1 MSIKRTLGIDLDD
14 TLNNLCE
21 VWIERYNK
29 DYNDNITSFN
39 DWDCTKCVKQECG
52 EKIYDYL
59 SEPQFFYNTNIKENA
74 FEVINFLL
82 EYFDIYIVTAYRSKT
97 CLDKTNWIKKHLPN
111 INPENI
117 IFCNNKGLLNLD
129 FLIDD
134 AAHNIK
140 AFKQQAIV
148 YNHPHNLSL
157 GDNDGFND
165 YIRVNNWLEIKELF
179 TNKFI

>member
-1 MSIKRTLGIDLDD
+1 MVKRTLGIDLDD
-14 TLNNLCE
+14 TLNNLCD

-29 DYNDNITSFN
+29 DYNDNITEFW
-39 DWDCTKCVKQECG
+39 DWECTKCVKPECG

-59 SEPQFFYNTNIKENA
+59 SEPKFFYNVDIKENA
-74 FEVINFLL
+74 FEVVNFLQQHF
-82 EYFDIYIVTAYRSKT
+82 EIYIVTAYRSKT
-97 CLDKTNWIKKHLPN
+97 CLDKTNWIKKFLPN

-134 AAHNIK
+134 APHNIK
-140 AFKQQAIV
+140 AFKQQAII
-148 YNHPHNLSL
+148 YNHAHNRCFEH
-157 GDNDGFND
+157 DV
-165 YIRVNNWLEIKELF
+165 RVNNWLEIKELF